1 MKQFFTFLAA
11 VLLTATSVAQVGIN
25 TDNPYPLAALD
36 IVSTTGGLLPPRMT
50 KAQRNQINV
59 NDPAFP
65 ADGLMIYQTDG
76 TAGFYYYNGS
86 SWEGYY
92 SKNEVD
98 TLIANLQTQITN
110 NAIRVGDIYGGGVV
124 FYLLGP
130 LDTGYVEGETHGL
143 IAAEQD
149 QSDANTGIQWI
160 IGGDTQTT
168 TNGNTSV
175 LIGKGQ
181 ANTEAMMSQ
190 ANYTGGAATVC
201 YDYST
206 TVNGIT
212 YNDWFLPSRDELD
225 LMWTN
230 LADSDSSGSNSGVG
244 DSGNLGDFANSYY
257 WSSTELDYDSAWE
270 QTFGNGLQYG
280 SFKANSA
287 NVRAV
292 RAF

>member
-1 MKQFFTFLAA
+1 M
-11 VLLTATSVAQVGIN
+11 
-25 TDNPYPLAALD
+25 
-36 IVSTTGGLLPPRMT
+36 
-50 KAQRNQINV
+50 
-59 NDPAFP
+59 
-65 ADGLMIYQTDG
+65 
-76 TAGFYYYNGS
+76 
-86 SWEGYY
+86 
-92 SKNEVD
+92 
-98 TLIANLQTQITN
+98 
-110 NAIRVGDIYGGGVV
+110 AIGDIYGGGVV

-149 QSDANTGIQWI
+149 QSDANGIQWI

-168 TNGNTSV
+168 TNGGTSV

-181 ANTEAMMSQ
+181 ANTAAMMSQ

-230 LADSDSSGSNSGVG
+230 LADSNG
-244 DSGNLGDFANSYY
+244 DGQNTGPSDPNNLGDFATTLY
-257 WSSTELDYDSAWE
+257 WSSTEFDINGAWN
-270 QTFGNGLQYG
+270 QYFDDGYQNDNGKSITG
-280 SFKANSA
+280 I
-287 NVRAV
+287 VRAV

>member
-1 MKQFFTFLAA
+1 
-11 VLLTATSVAQVGIN
+11 
-25 TDNPYPLAALD
+25 
-36 IVSTTGGLLPPRMT
+36 
-50 KAQRNQINV
+50 
-59 NDPAFP
+59 
-65 ADGLMIYQTDG
+65 
-76 TAGFYYYNGS
+76 
-86 SWEGYY
+86 
-92 SKNEVD
+92 
-98 TLIANLQTQITN
+98 NLQTQITN

-149 QSDANTGIQWI
+149 QSDANRIQWI

-168 TNGNTSV
+168 SNGGTSA

-181 ANTEAMMSQ
+181 ANTAAMMSQ

-201 YDYST
+201 DDYST

-230 LADSDSSGSNSGVG
+230 LADSNG
-244 DSGNLGDFANSYY
+244 DGQNTGPSDPNNLGDFANSYY
-257 WSSTELDYDSAWE
+257 WSSTEADYGIACIQSF
-270 QTFGNGLQYG
+270 TIGLQYNFIKNYSG
-280 SFKANSA
+280 

>member
-1 MKQFFTFLAA
+1 MKQFYTFLAA
-11 VLLTATSVAQVGIN
+11 VLLTATTVAQVGIN
-25 TDNPYPLAALD
+25 TDNPYPFAALD
-36 IVSTTGGLLPPRMT
+36 IVSTTGGLLVPRMT
-50 KAQRNQINV
+50 KAER
-59 NDPAFP
+59 
-65 ADGLMIYQTDG
+65 DGITSPSQGLIIFCKDCASGEGELQVKLT
-76 TAGFYYYNGS
+76 S
-86 SWEGYY
+86 SW
-92 SKNEVD
+92 K
-98 TLIANLQTQITN
+98 
-110 NAIRVGDIYGGGVV
+110 NAIGGDVNNPPPPPVVGDIYGGGVV

-168 TNGNTSV
+168 SNGGTSA

-181 ANTEAMMSQ
+181 ANTAAMMSQ
-190 ANYTGGAATVC
+190 TNYTGGAATVC
-201 YDYST
+201 DDYST

-230 LADSDSSGSNSGVG
+230 LADSNG
-244 DSGNLGDFANSYY
+244 DGQNTGPSDPNNLGDFANSYY
-257 WSSTELDYDSAWE
+257 WSSTETDNDAAWT
-270 QTFGNGLQYG
+270 QNFTNGNQNGGNKNYLII
-280 SFKANSA
+280 
-287 NVRAV
+287 VRAV